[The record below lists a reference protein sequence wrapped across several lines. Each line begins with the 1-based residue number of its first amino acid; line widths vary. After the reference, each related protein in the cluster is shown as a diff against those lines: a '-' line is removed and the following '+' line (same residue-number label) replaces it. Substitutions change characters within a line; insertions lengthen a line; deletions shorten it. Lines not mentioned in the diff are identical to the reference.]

1 MNDDGP
7 TPLRLLTITAHPHD
21 VTYTLG
27 TSAHHVERG
36 DSVTVVSLSDGV
48 TTHDEELEDEMR
60 KPAEERRAEIL
71 QRPRSEQAERKQA
84 ELQRVCAL
92 FGIEDARVLPFAD
105 HPLDSSP
112 QLMEALTDIFYEVRP
127 HVVIT
132 HAPYNY
138 PRRNMFSL
146 WDGDHPLAGQLVQQA
161 MQRVAQPDRRR
172 ERSLHQV
179 AQVYFIGVEF
189 GWTDIDLFVDISDQ
203 VARRIEAEAL
213 YETQGAQPAVFA
225 QADRVLCRIPRL
237 VRPHGVRRAVHQ
249 AERADQRLPHRHRQR
264 SQAGG
269 DDRQGESRSDG
280 AVRQR
285 RSVGIVL
292 ILDWWQH
299 QRHFFRCWSCGRS
312 YGARG
317 RCGGSSLRGDSS
329 LTENPQKDLSL
340 SDSLS
345 FEVVGMIS

>member
-71 QRPRSEQAERKQA
+71 ERPRSEQAERKQA

-112 QLMEALTDIFYEVRP
+112 QLIEALTDIFYEVRP
-127 HVVIT
+127 QVVIT

-138 PRRNMFSL
+138 PHRNMFSL
-146 WDGDHPLAGQLVQQA
+146 WDGDHPLAGQLVLQA

-213 YETQGAQPAVFA
+213 YETQGHGPQFSRKRIESFAGYHGWFGRTGYAEPFIRQSAQTSDCLTVTAN
-225 QADRVLCRIPRL
+225 DL
-237 VRPHGVRRAVHQ
+237 RRAQ
-249 AERADQRLPHRHRQR
+249 MTGRENLDQMGQFASADP
-264 SQAGG
+264 
-269 DDRQGESRSDG
+269 
-280 AVRQR
+280 
-285 RSVGIVL
+285 
-292 ILDWWQH
+292 
-299 QRHFFRCWSCGRS
+299 
-312 YGARG
+312 
-317 RCGGSSLRGDSS
+317 
-329 LTENPQKDLSL
+329 
-340 SDSLS
+340 
-345 FEVVGMIS
+345 